1 MDIGMIV
8 ARLIHVLAGIFW
20 VGAMLF
26 VTWYLMP
33 ALNESGPAGGKVMA
47 AIGRRGF
54 IKVVPVIAI
63 LTMLSGIWLYWRISA
78 GFDPVYLRSGPGHMY
93 GTGGILAIVAFVIGM
108 TMSRPA
114 MMKAASLAQSAE
126 NADVAEREAMLA
138 ESTRQREKGL
148 RAGRFVAWLLLAS
161 AVTMA
166 IGRYV

>member
-1 MDIGMIV
+1 MDMGVIV

-26 VTWYLMP
+26 VTWYLTP

-78 GFDPVYLRSGPGHMY
+78 GFDPVYLRSGPGHVY
-93 GTGGILAIVAFVIGM
+93 GTGGILAIVAFLIGM

-126 NADVAEREAMLA
+126 NAEAEREAMLA